1 MRPALPGSISL
12 KITVIEYIENTL
24 EWTCHPPLHYSL
36 KICEETS
43 PYGRKKVFCTK
54 KLPLNYEN
62 STGVV
67 GWF

>member
-1 MRPALPGSISL
+1 MRPALPGSISP

-43 PYGRKKVFCTK
+43 P
-54 KLPLNYEN
+54 
-62 STGVV
+62 
-67 GWF
+67 